1 MVLRHVLADRRHGC
15 SRICCPV
22 RQTSVSSFLFFDI
35 IPCSPSCRLTRF
47 GNAIYFP
54 LSKIAWGAFLGWI
67 TFACM
72 RGIGD
77 VIDMLLSAPIWIPLA
92 RMTYSAYLVHPVV
105 LTAYFAAVQN
115 VRSESS
121 VKPSLHIVSCLT
133 IVASHDIVAI
143 SSRWSEYSLRLRRCC
158 FHLVCNGSRSGLVC

>member
-115 VRSESS
+115 
-121 VKPSLHIVSCLT
+121 P
-133 IVASHDIVAI
+133 
-143 SSRWSEYSLRLRRCC
+143 
-158 FHLVCNGSRSGLVC
+158 FHLDGPNILFVYAGAVFISYATAAVLVLFVEMPFGNLEKLAFGA

>member
-15 SRICCPV
+15 SRICCPAHPLWQCNLFPLEQDCLGTQSHV
-22 RQTSVSSFLFFDI
+22 LFLPWSSFSLI
-35 IPCSPSCRLTRF
+35 TCLHSQ
-47 GNAIYFP
+47 
-54 LSKIAWGAFLGWI
+54 GAFLGWI

-115 VRSESS
+115 
-121 VKPSLHIVSCLT
+121 P
-133 IVASHDIVAI
+133 
-143 SSRWSEYSLRLRRCC
+143 
-158 FHLVCNGSRSGLVC
+158 FHLDGPNILFVYAGAVFISYATAAVLVLFVEMPFGNLEKLAFGA